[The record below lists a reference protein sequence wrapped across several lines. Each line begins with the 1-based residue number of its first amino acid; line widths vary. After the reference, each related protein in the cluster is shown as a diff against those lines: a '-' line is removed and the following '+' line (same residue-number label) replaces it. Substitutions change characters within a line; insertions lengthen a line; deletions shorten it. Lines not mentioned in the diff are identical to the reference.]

1 MSRGPLIVTLLVA
14 ALGLGAF
21 VVHEAG
27 WISGEGDK
35 RPRGVPVRHGP
46 LRISVLE
53 NGNLKAAKSIELV
66 NELEGS
72 STILFLIA
80 EGTRVEPGT
89 LLCELDTTELRERF
103 VTQQISVQGAEA
115 QAVKARQLLE
125 IQKSQNQSDIAA
137 AERKLEFAQKDKIKY
152 VEGDWPQQ
160 EQAAEDEILLAEEEL
175 KRAEETLR
183 WSATLEE
190 RGFLTRTEL
199 DADKLAKQRSEVKLS
214 QSKRNLELL
223 IQFDRPREL
232 QRLQADIDEFVREK
246 TRVELQAA
254 ARLVDL
260 ESDLAAAE
268 SKLKLESEKLAK
280 YTDQLAKAK
289 IVAPVAGMV
298 VYAKEDGGRW
308 GRGDPIA
315 EGTQVRE
322 RQRLIT
328 IPSSDNMLVE
338 ASIHESVLEQVR
350 EGQDVIV
357 RIDALPDRSFR
368 GRVRYKALLPDQNQW
383 WANPNL
389 RVYRTDVD
397 VLDTDVGMR
406 PGMSCSIEVV
416 VADIPA
422 ATYVPVQAVFL
433 DGGKPVA
440 FVEDARGVSIRP
452 LELGRYNS
460 TWVEILAGLEEGQQV
475 LLSQPSGFQLES
487 ALVEPEE
494 GGESA
499 PSMPGAGPG
508 GAERG
513 GPPAAGA
520 PGRSGG
526 ETRPAG
532 AGGEGR
538 SGGQG
543 RPAADAQRSAVGR
556 GGGPRAA
563 EAAAPGAVPSSSAE
577 AAQPAVGAPAGGTP
591 AGAAAGAGAAG
602 GSQSRLGPAALERP
616 WLLPAQRDLLPQRP
630 QAARRA

>member
-14 ALGLGAF
+14 ALATAGYF
-21 VVHEAG
+21 VREAG
-27 WISGEGDK
+27 WLDGGGDQG
-35 RPRGVPVRHGP
+35 PRGVPVRRGP

-72 STILFLIA
+72 STILFLIP
-80 EGTRVEPGT
+80 EGTRVEPGR

-103 VTQQISVQGAEA
+103 VTQQIAVQSAEA

-137 AERKLEFAQKDKIKY
+137 AERKLEFAQKDKVKY

-160 EQAAEDEILLAEEEL
+160 EQAAKDEILLAEEEL

-199 DADKLAKQRSEVKLS
+199 DADKLAKQRAEVKLS
-214 QSKRNLELL
+214 QSQRKLELL
-223 IQFDRPREL
+223 IEFDRPREL

-246 TRVELQAA
+246 TRVELQAS

-280 YTDQLAKAK
+280 YSDQLAKAK
-289 IVAPVAGMV
+289 ILAPVAGMV

-357 RIDALPDRSFR
+357 RVDALPDRSFR

-416 VADIPA
+416 VADIPE
-422 ATYVPVQAVFL
+422 ATYIPVQAVFL

-440 FVEDARGVSIRP
+440 LVEAGREVAIRP

-460 TWVEILAGLEEGQQV
+460 TWVEILSGLEPGQEV

-494 GGESA
+494 SAESG
-499 PSMPGAGPG
+499 PPMPGAG
-508 GAERG
+508 GASRG
-513 GPPAAGA
+513 GPPAN
-520 PGRSGG
+520 
-526 ETRPAG
+526 G
-532 AGGEGR
+532 AGGQR
-538 SGGQG
+538 GGPPSAGADGGGAGPG
-543 RPAADAQRSAVGR
+543 RPGAA
-556 GGGPRAA
+556 GP
-563 EAAAPGAVPSSSAE
+563 PGAGARSVDPGAAGS
-577 AAQPAVGAPAGGTP
+577 AAQPGAASQQSP
-591 AGAAAGAGAAG
+591 AGAARGAEAG
-602 GSQSRLGPAALERP
+602 LPAASPGAKAAASGSPAPGAQVLR
-616 WLLPAQRDLLPQRP
+616 LPAP
-630 QAARRA
+630 AARGFQGPTHAGLDARGTSTSPCA